1 MDENNTELE
10 EGEACYYNAGVA
22 GKDSNID
29 ADIDLSYIDEK
40 IQNVLGHFQKDFE
53 GGVTAENLGAKF
65 GGYGS
70 FLPSYER
77 SHSIWSRPT
86 PPRNKIMAKSPN
98 HFSTE
103 GVHFKA
109 HAAVSPLGKPGTAS
123 DAPTLHNSKVLP
135 NDPLKQDLAICSE
148 LVPNCSMKEDISN
161 KPGNQSDQRTL
172 KVRLK
177 MGCDPNAQKNAAIYS
192 GLGLD
197 NSPSTS
203 SESSSGESEDLSAS
217 SGEIIEVSPAG
228 ILQVM
233 TSFPVANVGLISP
246 LHEKLLSLTKKEK
259 SFEDSKPV
267 QSPTGS
273 RKDVAILEDLSV
285 ILPADK
291 ELSKGIKTIL
301 DNRNG
306 SLIRQRYEAGVDSD
320 ASKSSSVKKKV
331 KNGMID
337 GKQTFGG
344 KGKKMPLADSSNSCD
359 VESPASNPSENL
371 QVNKKNKVKGRS
383 VTVSVKDLSSKP
395 ITSQETG
402 VQMQNGRNNLTEK
415 SQECGPVNSL
425 NKVSGQLKVIG
436 EWKGEKI
443 VLSKGCPHLSENRD
457 DFEAGLV
464 ELARWDAAF
473 DKQTD
478 TDISHHKEMPV
489 MGVKKKSKGLESNGR
504 AADLPLTER
513 SKVAVGTGVQDK
525 KGTSNA
531 SSPAK
536 KRKFKLKPEKH
547 SIKSSGIPKDPL
559 GSIDMGQADKHMES
573 LAMPSTERQKATNSS
588 NLPEAHDTLLNKS
601 KDRFS
606 GGNTSVSGVS
616 VKDGPAR
623 LGSENGLNVET
634 KPAVVQQYVEDWVC
648 CDLCQKWRLLPFGR
662 RPDDLPEKWVCSML
676 DWLPG
681 MNHCDISEDET
692 TRALNALVP
701 DILSHLNGSASA
713 VISTNNQSLGKSN
726 QNLRGQATDGLG
738 KTKHS
743 LKDALQSGNGT
754 VQFPNPKK
762 NQFSEPGRSRSL
774 SDMSEHPSD
783 STLKRCDLPQSGK
796 SSITVV
802 EKQLPTLKK
811 KSANGGVAKLIKVK
825 GKRMPDQYESGP
837 SKRIKSD
844 KSIYAAERE
853 NPAAELGRM
862 DLSSRTPGSS
872 TDIRKNKHLQSF
884 SPREAK
890 QDSRKRILVSIKTL
904 GDQPQVSAGSAS
916 VDSRG
921 DGSNSRRKRK
931 FNGSID
937 DGNCDRTFH
946 HLAQDLKV
954 LPDEIG
960 DEILRNEKKLRR
972 SETALKESG
981 SSDGNNKSKN
991 EIRVMRD
998 LFGSDFADCAE
1009 DFKVDKDQ
1017 KRKKARK
1024 KLQSDHDLTRG
1035 NGRHELVTLA
1045 AASSSSKVSG
1055 SQKMKGNNEEVK
1067 GSPVESVS
1075 SSPMRVSSSV
1085 KFRSVGSD
1093 VRGKG
1098 DAASCDFLVMEA
1110 ARKSREEKASGGN
1123 RIPVK
1128 IKKEKV
1134 SRGYNSESL
1143 RSGTADYRDR
1153 GANYKFADDAKP
1165 TAGLGIGHLDRK
1177 CDYSQ
1182 NGEFHMEKHGSSP
1195 SSYENRTHKKC
1206 AGSTLFPQK
1215 QGNSSVLRTKDSDVD
1230 SASDFNRDKV
1240 KTVDFSS
1247 KKEPVYQTKE
1257 QRHDLVV
1264 DHGAMQIDRC
1274 PVEKNEKNHISRRG
1288 SLGNLSNGSLR
1299 DDLQQQNERDLSDGR
1314 LNAEHETNKLASPP
1328 QKLVQ
1333 DSTIRNKADSLQL
1346 EMRSGKSMSFIRCD
1360 DDGKQQISTHDSLP
1374 EVLQQGV
1381 CIESPPDASGHS
1393 GPLKP
1398 LSKLGIAGKKKGV
1411 YNSAGCATPEQHEL
1425 KDVASSPLRA
1435 NFSIQTAANV
1445 LKEAKDLRNYGD
1457 RLKSSGFGFESNE
1470 ACFQAALKFLQGAS
1484 LLETCNGDGSKH
1496 GEMTP
1501 MQVYNS
1507 TAKLCESCAHEF
1519 EKSQE
1524 MGAAALAYKCMEV
1537 AYMRV
1542 VYCKYSSLSR
1552 DRHELQATLQMV
1564 PQGESPSSSASD
1576 VDNLNNQ
1583 VAPDKPNLLKGAASH
1598 AVGNHIVA
1606 ARNRPTIARLLDFTF
1621 DVNCAMEASRKS
1633 QVALAAA
1640 TANLEEAQNIEQ
1652 VTCIKRVIDF
1662 SFQDIDELLRLVQ
1675 LAREAISRSG
1685 INGARD

>member
-1 MDENNTELE
+1 MDESNTEVE
-10 EGEACYYNAGVA
+10 EGEACYYGAGGAGV
-22 GKDSNID
+22 DSNID
-29 ADIDLSYIDEK
+29 PDIDLSYIDEK

-70 FLPSYER
+70 FLPAYER
-77 SHSIWSRPT
+77 SNPIRSHPRT
-86 PPRNKIMAKSPN
+86 PSRNKIMAKSPN
-98 HFSTE
+98 HSSTE

-109 HAAVSPLGKPGTAS
+109 QAAVSPLGKPGTAS
-123 DAPTLHNSKVLP
+123 GAPTLHNSKVPP
-135 NDPLKQDLAICSE
+135 NDPLKQDLAYCSE
-148 LVPNCSMKEDISN
+148 LVTNCIMKEEISN

-172 KVRLK
+172 KVRIK
-177 MGCDPNAQKNAAIYS
+177 VGCDRNAQKNAAIYS

-197 NSPSTS
+197 NSPSSS

-217 SGEIIEVSPAG
+217 SGEISEVSPAS

-233 TSFPVANVGLISP
+233 TSFPFADVGLISP
-246 LHEKLLSLTKKEK
+246 LHENLLSLTRKEK
-259 SFEDSKPV
+259 FFEASKPF
-267 QSPTGS
+267 QSLTGS
-273 RKDVAILEDLSV
+273 RKDVAILEDHSV
-285 ILPADK
+285 ILPVDK

-301 DNRNG
+301 DNRNE
-306 SLIRQRYEAGVDSD
+306 SLMQQRYEVGIDFD
-320 ASKSSSVKKKV
+320 ANKTISVKKKL
-331 KNGMID
+331 KNGMVD
-337 GKQTFGG
+337 GKQTFSGNV
-344 KGKKMPLADSSNSCD
+344 KKMPLADSSNAGD
-359 VESPASNPSENL
+359 VERPASKPSENL
-371 QVNKKNKVKGRS
+371 QLNRKDKAKGRS
-383 VTVSVKDLSSKP
+383 ITVSAKDLSLKP
-395 ITSQETG
+395 ITSQENG
-402 VQMQNGRNNLTEK
+402 AQMQNGRNSLTEK

-425 NKVSGQLKVIG
+425 NEVSGQPKVNG
-436 EWKGEKI
+436 
-443 VLSKGCPHLSENRD
+443 
-457 DFEAGLV
+457 AV
-464 ELARWDAAF
+464 ERARWDAVQDAAF

-489 MGVKKKSKGLESNGR
+489 MEVKKNSKDLESNGR
-504 AADLPLTER
+504 AADLTSTER
-513 SKVAVGTGVQDK
+513 PKVADGAGVKDK

-531 SSPAK
+531 SRPAK
-536 KRKFKLKPEKH
+536 KKKFKLKPDKH
-547 SIKSSGIPKDPL
+547 IIKSFATPKDPL
-559 GSIDMGQADKHMES
+559 GSINMGQAEKPMES
-573 LAMPSTERQKATNSS
+573 VTVPSTERQKATNSS
-588 NLPEAHDTLLNKS
+588 NLPVAHDILLNKS
-601 KDRFS
+601 KERFS

-623 LGSENGLNVET
+623 LSTENGLNVET
-634 KPAVVQQYVEDWVC
+634 TPAVVQPYMEDWVWVG

-692 TRALNALVP
+692 TRALNAPVP
-701 DILSHLNGSASA
+701 EIQSHLNGSAPA
-713 VISTNNQSLGKSN
+713 VIPMNDQALGKSN
-726 QNLRGQATDGLG
+726 QNLGGQATDGLG

-743 LKDALQSGNGT
+743 LKDALHSGKRT
-754 VQFPNPKK
+754 IQLPNPKK

-774 SDMSEHPSD
+774 SDMSGRPSD

-796 SSITVV
+796 SSVVVV
-802 EKQLPTLKK
+802 EKQLPTSKK
-811 KSANGGVAKLIKVK
+811 KSADGGVAKLIKVK
-825 GKRMPDQYESGP
+825 GKRMPDQYESGH
-837 SKRIKSD
+837 SKRIKPD
-844 KSIYAAERE
+844 KSICAAERE
-853 NPAAELGRM
+853 HSAAELGRM
-862 DLSSRTPGSS
+862 DLSLRTPGSS
-872 TDIRKNKHLQSF
+872 TDIKKNKHLQSF
-884 SPREAK
+884 PPREAK
-890 QDSRKRILVSIKTL
+890 QDSRKRILVSIRTL

-921 DGSNSRRKRK
+921 EGSNSRRKRK
-931 FNGSID
+931 FSDSLD
-937 DGNCDRTFH
+937 DENRDGTFH
-946 HLAQDLKV
+946 HSAQNLKV
-954 LPDEIG
+954 LPDEIS
-960 DEILRNEKKLRR
+960 DHMLRKEKKLRI

-981 SSDGNNKSKN
+981 SSDGNNKSKK

-1009 DFKVDKDQ
+1009 DFNVDKDQ
-1017 KRKKARK
+1017 KRRKARK
-1024 KLQSDHDLTRG
+1024 KLQSAHDLTRG
-1035 NGRHELVTLA
+1035 NGRHEEVPLA

-1098 DAASCDFLVMEA
+1098 NAATGDFLAMEA
-1110 ARKSREEKASGGN
+1110 AKKSGEEKASSGN
-1123 RIPVK
+1123 KIPVK

-1134 SRGYNSESL
+1134 SGGYNSESV
-1143 RSGTADYRDR
+1143 RCGTEDYRDR
-1153 GANYKFADDAKP
+1153 GANYNFTEDAKP
-1165 TAGLGIGHLDRK
+1165 TSGLGTGHLDRK
-1177 CDYSQ
+1177 GDYSQ
-1182 NGEFHMEKHGSSP
+1182 NGEFHMEKRGSSP
-1195 SSYENRTHKKC
+1195 NSYENRARKKY

-1215 QGNSSVLRTKDSDVD
+1215 QRNGSILRTKDSDMD
-1230 SASDFNRDKV
+1230 SASDFDRDKV
-1240 KTVDFSS
+1240 KAIDFSS

-1257 QRHDLVV
+1257 QRHDSVV
-1264 DHGAMQIDRC
+1264 VLDHVAVSHEAMHVDRC
-1274 PVEKNEKNHISRRG
+1274 SSVERNDKNCISRRG
-1288 SLGNLSNGSLR
+1288 SLGNLSNGSIR
-1299 DDLQQQNERDLSDGR
+1299 DDLLKQNECDLSDGR
-1314 LNAEHETNKLASPP
+1314 LNAEYGTNILSSPP
-1328 QKLVQ
+1328 PKLVQ
-1333 DSTIRNKADSLQL
+1333 DSTIGNKADSLQL
-1346 EMRSGKSMSFIRCD
+1346 EMRSGKSMSFLRRN

-1374 EVLQQGV
+1374 EGLQQGL

-1393 GPLKP
+1393 GPLKAM
-1398 LSKLGIAGKKKGV
+1398 SKLGIAGKKKGA
-1411 YNSAGCATPEQHEL
+1411 YNSSGCATPEHHEL

-1435 NFSIQTAANV
+1435 NFSIQTAASV

-1484 LLETCNGDGSKH
+1484 LLETCNGDGGKH
-1496 GEMTP
+1496 GEMTL
-1501 MQVYNS
+1501 MQVYNA
-1507 TAKLCESCAHEF
+1507 TAKLCESSACEF
-1519 EKSQE
+1519 EKSRE

-1583 VAPDKPNLLKGAASH
+1583 AALDKPNLLKGAASH
-1598 AVGNHIVA
+1598 AVGNQIVA
-1606 ARNRPTIARLLDFTF
+1606 ARNRPTITRLLDFTF